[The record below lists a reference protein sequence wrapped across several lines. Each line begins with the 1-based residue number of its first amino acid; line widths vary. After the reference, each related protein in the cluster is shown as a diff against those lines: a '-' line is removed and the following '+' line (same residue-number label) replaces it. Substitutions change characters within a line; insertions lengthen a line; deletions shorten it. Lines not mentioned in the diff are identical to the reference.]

1 VLDVENIRLHYAKT
15 LDWWWQ
21 LYEESRDKVANMF
34 DENFVRMW
42 RLYLAGS
49 RAAFV
54 TGEMQLF
61 QVVFSS
67 GTNNKIPMTREHLY
81 RT

>member
-1 VLDVENIRLHYAKT
+1 
-15 LDWWWQ
+15 
-21 LYEESRDKVANMF
+21 LYEESRDKVQKMF

-61 QVVFSS
+61 QVVFSA

-81 RT
+81 RP